1 MTPGSAYV
9 TPGKSWS
16 DTIVT
21 ASASYRISDMSLA
34 YLNYSEGFRSGG
46 FSIRNASGAATAGYD
61 PESADQLE
69 IGIKNDLLDS
79 KLRLNLAYYVL
90 NRESAQFSSII
101 TLPPG
106 SIPGTTTLI
115 NTGGESESK
124 GWELEGQWFFT
135 DNLRLVF
142 NYGTIDVTN
151 SAFTLPCDV
160 VDGCVTATVGVLDP
174 AGTLRNLGGGSDSRQ
189 PEDSLSVSL
198 AYDQEMGAGF
208 LGANIGYKTVGDFL
222 LVNTGGGADQRL
234 YEGGYSQL
242 DARVAYSWEMSNG
255 NQVAITA
262 FGKNLTDEEFKEHA
276 LFLGGPTTGF
286 QGWGAPRTYA
296 VELVW
301 EM

>member
-1 MTPGSAYV
+1 MTGYNEHDFRAYANDARV
-9 TPGKSWS
+9 PHTRRLEDDHGL
-16 DTIVT
+16 TRFVT

-115 NTGGESESK
+115 NNGGESESK

-208 LGANIGYKTVGDFL
+208 LGANIGYKTV
-222 LVNTGGGADQRL
+222 
-234 YEGGYSQL
+234 
-242 DARVAYSWEMSNG
+242 
-255 NQVAITA
+255 AISC
-262 FGKNLTDEEFKEHA
+262 
-276 LFLGGPTTGF
+276 
-286 QGWGAPRTYA
+286 W
-296 VELVW
+296 
-301 EM
+301 